1 MTVLT
6 PGDKSKVTDVQA
18 QLLGLASFAY
28 SFWWLEA
35 NPNPV
40 NDSYGR
46 HFQHL
51 TILGLSLATL
61 TFVIGL
67 LADITMSTRLFK
79 VKNILSVTSAPM
91 EVLISILYWGLKG
104 VCYDTSVYLLHP
116 IDKSRLT
123 KPSFSQTG
131 HLGFHSAR
139 TFPSMLRLR

>member
-1 MTVLT
+1 MINS
-6 PGDKSKVTDVQA
+6 KS

-40 NDSYGR
+40 NESYGR

-104 VCYDTSVYLLHP
+104 VCHNNLYFLRQPTNK
-116 IDKSRLT
+116 IRLT
-123 KPSFSQTG
+123 KLSFSQTG
-131 HLGFHSAR
+131 HPEFHSAR
-139 TFPSMLRLR
+139 TFLSTLHLQ